1 MQGQQLELE
10 LFFPLTEQIP
20 LGLDFTP
27 CEEYA
32 QSKWN
37 NKIISGSV
45 LLATNG
51 LLTNSSVLQSP
62 PSFEIKPSSTTAGYY
77 KFGGSTFHIYLE
89 KKPSALTRWAMAK
102 VFNFYWNDK

>member
-20 LGLDFTP
+20 LDLDYTP
-27 CEEYA
+27 CNLFKVGNFTYNSNSA
-32 QSKWN
+32 SLLVYN
-37 NKIISGSV
+37 GPTTTSSTIS
-45 LLATNG
+45 AN
-51 LLTNSSVLQSP
+51 
-62 PSFEIKPSSTTAGYY
+62 FEIKPSSTTAGYY